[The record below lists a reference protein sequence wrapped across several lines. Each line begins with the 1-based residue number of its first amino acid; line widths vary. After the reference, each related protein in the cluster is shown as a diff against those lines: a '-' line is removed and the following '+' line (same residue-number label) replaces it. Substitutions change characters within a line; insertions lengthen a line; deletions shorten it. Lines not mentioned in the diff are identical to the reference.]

1 MDCIA
6 IMKGHVKMDQ
16 FELKRR
22 EAVWK
27 QAQEA
32 AVAADEA
39 RVKGELDASKDTQSH
54 FDKLA
59 VLCGGTI
66 ALVVPFLSTHG
77 THLQLHLLARL
88 ALICFGI
95 SLLSSI
101 GRNYFNVRYTYF
113 VYQRISLNA
122 QKEEQKARL
131 QHVSVA
137 ANPVSFQTGQPM
149 SKEWGKEMEE
159 SSKEIEALLSKWKK
173 QEDSFLT
180 YWVWLGRVAHSL
192 FTAGML
198 ALVTV
203 SVVNF

>member
-1 MDCIA
+1 
-6 IMKGHVKMDQ
+6 MDQ

-66 ALVVPFLSTHG
+66 ALVVPFLSAHG
-77 THLQLHLLARL
+77 THLQFHLLARL
-88 ALICFGI
+88 ALVCFGV

-101 GRNYFNVRYTYF
+101 GRNYFNLRYSYF

-122 QKEEQKARL
+122 KKEEQEARL
-131 QHVSVA
+131 LHLSVA
-137 ANPVSFQTGQPM
+137 ANPVSFQTGQPIN
-149 SKEWGKEMEE
+149 KEWAKEVEE
-159 SSKEIEALLSKWKK
+159 SSKEVAALLSKWKK
-173 QEDSFLT
+173 QEGSLLT
-180 YWVWLGRVAHSL
+180 YWVWLGRIAHAS
-192 FTAGML
+192 FVAGML

-203 SVVNF
+203 AVINF